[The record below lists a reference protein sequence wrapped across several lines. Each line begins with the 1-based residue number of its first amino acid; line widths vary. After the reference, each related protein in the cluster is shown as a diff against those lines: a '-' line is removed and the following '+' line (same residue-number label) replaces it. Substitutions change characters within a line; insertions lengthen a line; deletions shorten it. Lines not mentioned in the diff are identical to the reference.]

1 MGQMKELFIQMQEA
15 YLQGAYLEQE
25 AIDKLVAEK
34 KQQILAK
41 TIKQFNDSVKDNN
54 VEEFNPN
61 NEKHVEIMQETQQA
75 IEENSY
81 GEGQ

>member
-15 YLQGAYLEQE
+15 YLQGAYLEKE
-25 AIDKLVAEK
+25 TIDKLVAEK

-41 TIKQFNDSVKDNN
+41 TIKQFNDSVKINN

-81 GEGQ
+81 GEEQ

>member
-15 YLQGAYLEQE
+15 YLQGAYLEKE
-25 AIDKLVAEK
+25 TIDKLVAEK
-34 KQQILAK
+34 KQQILAE
-41 TIKQFNDSVKDNN
+41 TIKQFNDSVKINN

-81 GEGQ
+81 GEEQ

>member
-1 MGQMKELFIQMQEA
+1 MKELFIQMQEA
-15 YLQGAYLEQE
+15 YLQGTYLEQE

-41 TIKQFNDSVKDNN
+41 TIKQFNDSVKINN

-81 GEGQ
+81 GDDE

>member
-1 MGQMKELFIQMQEA
+1 MGNMKELFIQMQEA

-41 TIKQFNDSVKDNN
+41 TIKQFNNRVKDNN
-54 VEEFNPN
+54 VEEFNPD

-75 IEENSY
+75 IKENSY
-81 GEGQ
+81 GEDE

>member
-1 MGQMKELFIQMQEA
+1 MGNMKELFIQMQEA
-15 YLQGAYLEQE
+15 YLQSAYLEQE

-41 TIKQFNDSVKDNN
+41 TIKQFNDRVKDNN
-54 VEEFNPN
+54 VEEFNPD

-75 IEENSY
+75 IKENSY
-81 GEGQ
+81 GEDE

>member
-81 GEGQ
+81 GEDE

>member
-1 MGQMKELFIQMQEA
+1 MGNMKELFIQMQEA
-15 YLQGAYLEQE
+15 YLQGAYIEQE

-54 VEEFNPN
+54 VKEFNPN

-81 GEGQ
+81 GEDE

>member
-1 MGQMKELFIQMQEA
+1 MGNMKELFIQMQEA
-15 YLQGAYLEQE
+15 YLQGAYLKQE

-41 TIKQFNDSVKDNN
+41 TIKQFNDRVKDNN
-54 VEEFNPN
+54 VEEFNPD

-75 IEENSY
+75 MEENSY
-81 GEGQ
+81 GEDE

>member
-1 MGQMKELFIQMQEA
+1 MGNMKELFIQMQEA

-41 TIKQFNDSVKDNN
+41 TINTILIWVISL
-54 VEEFNPN
+54 
-61 NEKHVEIMQETQQA
+61 
-75 IEENSY
+75 
-81 GEGQ
+81 

>member
-25 AIDKLVAEK
+25 TIDKLVAEK

-41 TIKQFNDSVKDNN
+41 TIKQFNDHVKDNN

-75 IEENSY
+75 IKENSY
-81 GEGQ
+81 GEEQ

>member
-1 MGQMKELFIQMQEA
+1 MGNMKELFIQMQEA

-25 AIDKLVAEK
+25 TIDKLVAEK

-41 TIKQFNDSVKDNN
+41 TIKQFNDHVKDNN

-81 GEGQ
+81 GEDE

>member
-15 YLQGAYLEQE
+15 YLQGAYLEKE
-25 AIDKLVAEK
+25 TIDKLVAEK
-34 KQQILAK
+34 KQQILAE
-41 TIKQFNDSVKDNN
+41 TIKQFNDSVKINN

-81 GEGQ
+81 GEDE

>member
-1 MGQMKELFIQMQEA
+1 MGNMKELFIQMQEA

-41 TIKQFNDSVKDNN
+41 TIKQFNDRVKDNN
-54 VEEFNPN
+54 VEEFNPD

-75 IEENSY
+75 IKENSY
-81 GEGQ
+81 GEDE

>member
-15 YLQGAYLEQE
+15 YLQGAYLEKE
-25 AIDKLVAEK
+25 AIDKLV
-34 KQQILAK
+34 
-41 TIKQFNDSVKDNN
+41 N

-75 IEENSY
+75 IKENSY
-81 GEGQ
+81 GEE

>member
-1 MGQMKELFIQMQEA
+1 MGNMKELFIQMQEA

-41 TIKQFNDSVKDNN
+41 TIKQFNNRVKDNN
-54 VEEFNPN
+54 VEEFNPD

-75 IEENSY
+75 MEENSY
-81 GEGQ
+81 GDDE

>member
-1 MGQMKELFIQMQEA
+1 MKELFIQMQEA
-15 YLQGAYLEQE
+15 YLQGAYLEKE
-25 AIDKLVAEK
+25 TIDKLVAEK

-41 TIKQFNDSVKDNN
+41 TIKQFNDSVKINN

-81 GEGQ
+81 GEEQ

>member
-1 MGQMKELFIQMQEA
+1 MGNMKELFIQMQEA

-25 AIDKLVAEK
+25 TIDKLVAEK

-41 TIKQFNDSVKDNN
+41 TIKQFNDSVKINN

-75 IEENSY
+75 IKENSY
-81 GEGQ
+81 GEEQ